1 MGEGHVSHPFLKS
14 DQGSPSAHGKPDRPP
29 WPERRESVTKEVSPG
44 MAATSPTQ
52 SPRDCEALG
61 NPGRLKLEQIYHE
74 LQNVGSKPVRL
85 GVRPGPSLSY
95 CMTVP

>member
-1 MGEGHVSHPFLKS
+1 
-14 DQGSPSAHGKPDRPP
+14 
-29 WPERRESVTKEVSPG
+29 